1 MCVTLD
7 SPSTEA
13 QHRRGPV
20 RLLQLVDVCLLLELV
35 FSKRVQWRHNSVVYM
50 KGRRHGRDCVL
61 VLNNQYQAVT
71 AGSLLA
77 APSTVPLAY
86 SAVVNLDSRFNAEA
100 SRCTNTH

>member
-1 MCVTLD
+1 
-7 SPSTEA
+7 
-13 QHRRGPV
+13 
-20 RLLQLVDVCLLLELV
+20 
-35 FSKRVQWRHNSVVYM
+35 M

-86 SAVVNLDSRFNAEA
+86 SAVVNLDSRFK
-100 SRCTNTH
+100 R